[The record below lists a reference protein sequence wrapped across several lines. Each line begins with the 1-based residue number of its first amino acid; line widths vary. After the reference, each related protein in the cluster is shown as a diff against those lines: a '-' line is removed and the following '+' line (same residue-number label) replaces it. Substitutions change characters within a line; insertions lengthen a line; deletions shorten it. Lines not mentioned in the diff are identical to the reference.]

1 MCVWD
6 CGGEGRGRFF
16 SLINIIIKMFCS
28 SYAVSANALQCLGS
42 CEKSES
48 LRALQTAGVN
58 DPDVGEESGS
68 GFVVIRIRGYG

>member
-1 MCVWD
+1 
-6 CGGEGRGRFF
+6 
-16 SLINIIIKMFCS
+16 MFCS